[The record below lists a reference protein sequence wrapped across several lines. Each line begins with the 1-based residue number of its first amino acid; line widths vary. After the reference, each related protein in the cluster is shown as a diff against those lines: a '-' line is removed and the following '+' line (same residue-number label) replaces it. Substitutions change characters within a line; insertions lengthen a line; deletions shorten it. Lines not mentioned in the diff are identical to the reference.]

1 MKRWELFAIQI
12 FAVACSYLI
21 LSITFASAFQITI
34 YTHDDQ
40 ESTAELLE
48 FSDSIQKS
56 FQYPYLQN
64 HQYIQIT
71 FSSKG
76 PSYLIKKVYLFRCK
90 NLNPVECI
98 QTGIEP
104 VISVSQAGSLVFDE
118 TYKWSD
124 VSSNNVGNFLIL
136 AKLDVNGEDVWMGS
150 WDKVTKTGIRQF
162 YHENHDMDGLGVYL
176 KPGVSGEDVEN
187 YIESYH
193 SLPFDDINY
202 SVFSTISGASV
213 EKLYDLSG
221 DDEEIDPSG
230 TGIPDFNIWTF
241 SDNIFDENLRTWD
254 FVFGA
259 DGRTANPVVFYST
272 EEGGPLPVEP
282 GPNLVIDNLS
292 PQVVTCGSDEV
303 IQTSMHVDNA
313 SDIGYFQSYY
323 YEMDGVRGEAITCS
337 IINPSQ
343 SIYSYECSVPVADFP
358 ACNAGQSTL
367 KFYFNYEGGIQLS
380 SPGFP
385 ITLNAPE
392 PALIV
397 NSVIPN
403 PFDCGIDT
411 KLTSRLQVIN
421 PMEVTPET
429 YYTFDGSNFQDL
441 ECSSSGSIYTC
452 EIPENEIC
460 PLLQENLELTFKF
473 AYGDF
478 EVLPLPTQLFVTFP
492 PPSLGIDTVTPQTI
506 EAGETT
512 SVNVQLHVNYPDFI
526 SYDVNDFNY
535 KYLNKGFQPAACS
548 LDDSYTDI
556 KYYECTVDLEI
567 PSYEDGVETLTFR
580 LDGYMDGEPVQKTA
594 NAFFEILPPPPEPS
608 LRIISTSSPLVCIQ
622 DPSLTVNARV
632 ENIAGTPDAY
642 YSVDNGQTYEQ
653 LTCSPSGNLYAC
665 DIPKDNLCD
674 LMSNVLGLTLKFVY
688 PENEL
693 ISNRQNIY
701 INLPEP
707 HIQVFSVYPDTLPIG
722 ETTSVTV
729 NLYVQYPE
737 MVGENPVFLYSYSGR
752 TNQMSCTKVSSTS
765 NRDYYDC
772 ANTEFE
778 VPADYSGS
786 HIPVIFSVQGTTLSF
801 PANIPVTSIEIT
813 LPWLEIVSTI
823 PSRIE
828 TSPGNQ
834 TPASFYVTV
843 HNALENNLEHQATV
857 ITGSWISSG
866 TCTEAQI
873 DYDFNCDVTINVPG
887 TAASGPNPVTLTL
900 RVSDSRTF
908 DISDETSVYV
918 IPEETQIEIQT
929 LNPDKLYCQ
938 GHTQQNPQGVTI
950 TAIVSN
956 VASFEL
962 VEEDM
967 SFNGLTI
974 SHTARYCTSAGQSI
988 TCEIPTDKFLEKVNC
1003 GQGELAPGEGS
1014 HYYPLT
1020 LTFIIESGGELVTVY
1035 GSRDISIEARPL
1047 EQYIQIVDYDVVDGK
1062 LESPINCLGSQTIEL
1077 GDTGYVRIMYA
1088 DLLHTDATEDDI
1100 TWSFRL
1106 DAHDEQGKLT
1116 KGMGV
1121 SPETEATICN
1131 LVDYQWVDSHR
1142 IEDYECSLYVNTGF
1156 FQRCADGGGEIILT
1170 ATSGGKTAE
1179 ERIDVDIIRD
1189 DSDYQIDMGIVT
1201 EPMEKIDCQIQ
1212 GYGEGASCSIA
1223 SNSRQNLTIRIYNRN
1238 EDVELSDLNFYAFD
1252 ISLTGTKVNA
1262 GERSLGRCT
1271 EDSREA
1277 NKYVCPFQIGPLIN
1291 LPEEPEYEVDRKDPD
1306 QTFDPI
1312 SLGKV
1317 NLTIYVKYASN
1328 LARTTISRLDGE
1340 IEIRPKKPDYM
1351 INSEKMLQGMQENF
1365 DKFEDVFKWVVGVLS
1380 FCVVCGAGNAIIDGI
1395 SGAMPGNKCEDGCKP
1410 NEECDP
1416 VTKKCKPKDSPTVT
1430 TEAQQTSYC
1439 SSYKSSCAQC
1449 VSNYCTWCEERNC
1462 VSSDSACKG
1471 KFTSVLAG
1479 CSVIGAPQSPSDY
1492 QPETGS
1498 ISFDDGNG
1506 GGGST
1511 GQAFTVIASAIS
1523 LFLFAALV
1531 LKMFE
1536 KGDEDVDVEEEKS
1549 EIMKYMERGLKWG
1562 IAACVL
1568 PRLVG
1573 EIGAWI
1579 AEGGSPAEKGF
1590 GKVASFGKGLGNA
1603 CNIVL
1608 KILPMIMMFIQFYIS
1623 YLRFE
1628 MCMEMVK
1635 VQLEGGAQAA
1645 AQAPEIYQ
1653 TQAGVQA
1660 GVSMM
1665 TNMMSCFDQLMQAMN
1680 RLTWTSMFMSQQL
1693 GTLGSGR
1700 TTIKYMYGDVQK
1712 SNGDTLCGPK
1722 VLRVVAYN
1730 FCKGGAPEQSISI
1743 VGESRPGLTCHVYT
1757 PRQCRYTSSIMPAYG
1772 SGGYGG
1778 GYGGMYQQTGE
1789 SISAQL
1795 PIGNCE
1801 DGTITVVVDGVKREE
1816 AFFNYKSECQ

>member
-1 MKRWELFAIQI
+1 
-12 FAVACSYLI
+12 
-21 LSITFASAFQITI
+21 
-34 YTHDDQ
+34 
-40 ESTAELLE
+40 
-48 FSDSIQKS
+48 
-56 FQYPYLQN
+56 
-64 HQYIQIT
+64 
-71 FSSKG
+71 
-76 PSYLIKKVYLFRCK
+76 
-90 NLNPVECI
+90 
-98 QTGIEP
+98 
-104 VISVSQAGSLVFDE
+104 
-118 TYKWSD
+118 
-124 VSSNNVGNFLIL
+124 
-136 AKLDVNGEDVWMGS
+136 
-150 WDKVTKTGIRQF
+150 
-162 YHENHDMDGLGVYL
+162 
-176 KPGVSGEDVEN
+176 
-187 YIESYH
+187 
-193 SLPFDDINY
+193 
-202 SVFSTISGASV
+202 
-213 EKLYDLSG
+213 
-221 DDEEIDPSG
+221 
-230 TGIPDFNIWTF
+230 
-241 SDNIFDENLRTWD
+241 
-254 FVFGA
+254 
-259 DGRTANPVVFYST
+259 
-272 EEGGPLPVEP
+272 
-282 GPNLVIDNLS
+282 
-292 PQVVTCGSDEV
+292 
-303 IQTSMHVDNA
+303 SMHVDNA

-323 YEMDGVRGEAITCS
+323 YEIDGVRGEAITCS

-358 ACNAGQSTL
+358 DCNAGQSIL
-367 KFYFNYEGGIQLS
+367 KFYFNYQGDVQLS
-380 SPGFP
+380 SAGFP

-421 PMEVTPET
+421 PMEVTPDT

-473 AYGDF
+473 VYGDF

-492 PPSLGIDTVTPQTI
+492 PPSLGIDTVTPQTV

-622 DPSLTVNARV
+622 DSSLTVNARV
-632 ENIAGTPDAY
+632 ENIAGTPETH

-688 PENEL
+688 PEKEL
-693 ISNRQNIY
+693 TSNRQNIY

-737 MVGENPVFLYSYSGR
+737 MVGDNPVFLYSYSGR

-786 HIPVIFSVQGTTLSF
+786 HLPVIFSVQGTTLSF

-866 TCTEAQI
+866 TCAEAQI

-918 IPEETQIEIQT
+918 IPEETQIEIQS

-938 GHTQQNPQGVTI
+938 GHTQQNPQSVTI
-950 TAIVSN
+950 TVVVSN

-1035 GSRDISIEARPL
+1035 GSRDISIEARSL

-1062 LESPINCLGSQTIEL
+1062 LEGPINCLGSQTIEL

-1088 DLLHTDATEDDI
+1088 DLLHADATEDDI

-1131 LVDYQWVDSHR
+1131 LVDYQWVGVHR

-1156 FQRCADGGGEIILT
+1156 FQRCADGDGEIILT

-1179 ERIDVDIIRD
+1179 ERVDVDIIRD

-1238 EDVELSDLNFYAFD
+1238 EDVELSDLNFYDFD

-1291 LPEEPEYEVDRKDPD
+1291 LPEDPEYEVDRKDPD
-1306 QTFDPI
+1306 QTFDSI

-1317 NLTIYVKYASN
+1317 NLTIYVKYASD

-1340 IEIRPKKPDYM
+1340 IKIQPKKPDYM

-1365 DKFEDVFKWVVGVLS
+1365 DKFEDV
-1380 FCVVCGAGNAIIDGI
+1380 
-1395 SGAMPGNKCEDGCKP
+1395 
-1410 NEECDP
+1410 
-1416 VTKKCKPKDSPTVT
+1416 
-1430 TEAQQTSYC
+1430 
-1439 SSYKSSCAQC
+1439 
-1449 VSNYCTWCEERNC
+1449 
-1462 VSSDSACKG
+1462 
-1471 KFTSVLAG
+1471 
-1479 CSVIGAPQSPSDY
+1479 
-1492 QPETGS
+1492 
-1498 ISFDDGNG
+1498 
-1506 GGGST
+1506 
-1511 GQAFTVIASAIS
+1511 
-1523 LFLFAALV
+1523 
-1531 LKMFE
+1531 
-1536 KGDEDVDVEEEKS
+1536 
-1549 EIMKYMERGLKWG
+1549 
-1562 IAACVL
+1562 
-1568 PRLVG
+1568 
-1573 EIGAWI
+1573 
-1579 AEGGSPAEKGF
+1579 
-1590 GKVASFGKGLGNA
+1590 
-1603 CNIVL
+1603 
-1608 KILPMIMMFIQFYIS
+1608 
-1623 YLRFE
+1623 
-1628 MCMEMVK
+1628 
-1635 VQLEGGAQAA
+1635 
-1645 AQAPEIYQ
+1645 
-1653 TQAGVQA
+1653 
-1660 GVSMM
+1660 
-1665 TNMMSCFDQLMQAMN
+1665 
-1680 RLTWTSMFMSQQL
+1680 
-1693 GTLGSGR
+1693 
-1700 TTIKYMYGDVQK
+1700 
-1712 SNGDTLCGPK
+1712 
-1722 VLRVVAYN
+1722 
-1730 FCKGGAPEQSISI
+1730 
-1743 VGESRPGLTCHVYT
+1743 
-1757 PRQCRYTSSIMPAYG
+1757 
-1772 SGGYGG
+1772 
-1778 GYGGMYQQTGE
+1778 
-1789 SISAQL
+1789 
-1795 PIGNCE
+1795 
-1801 DGTITVVVDGVKREE
+1801 
-1816 AFFNYKSECQ
+1816 